1 VEVDNM
7 KIQTKVFSESVA
19 CIALSAA
26 LYFISFSLPQGGR
39 VTAGSCI
46 PILWLALRRGPKAGV
61 LAGVV
66 LGLIVLVIEPFVF
79 HPVQV
84 FLDYP
89 LAFGVLGLAGF
100 IRKIPLVGVGV
111 GMFGRFICHFI
122 SGIVFFAS
130 FAPPEMNPVLYSA
143 IYNGSYMLIEFIV
156 SAVMIYI
163 LVKRGLLEIF
173 L

>member
-1 VEVDNM
+1 M
-7 KIQTKVFSESVA
+7 KIQTKIFAESVA

-26 LYFISFSLPQGGR
+26 LYLITLFPLPQGGR
-39 VTAGSCI
+39 VTAGSMI
-46 PILWLALRRGPKAGV
+46 PILWLALRRGPKTGVIAGI
-61 LAGVV
+61 V

-89 LAFGVLGLAGF
+89 LAFGVLGLAGLF
-100 IRKIPLVGVGV
+100 RKIPLAGVGF
-111 GMFGRFICHFI
+111 GMIGRFIFHFL

-130 FAPPEMNPVLYSA
+130 YAPPGMNPVLYSA
-143 IYNGSYMLIEFIV
+143 LYNGSYMLVEFIV
-156 SAVMIYI
+156 SAVIIYI
-163 LVKRGLLEIF
+163 LIRRKLLEIF